1 MDAALFSLI
10 NQSHSPALD
19 DVMLLASALGKA
31 AFVWVAVALIAM
43 VYPARRMAA
52 FRVLVAVLCAYAV
65 VDGVLKRVV
74 DRDRPFVQHAE
85 VRLIDQRPDTSSF
98 PSGHAASAFAGAL
111 ATSRLFPV
119 ARIVWW
125 PLAILIAVS
134 RVYVGAHWPTDVVA
148 GAVIGFAVAWFTLGG
163 SGRFGRLGDRRAGGA
178 ER

>member
-1 MDAALFSLI
+1 MDAALFPLI

-19 DVMLLASALGKA
+19 DVMLLASAVGKA

-52 FRVLVAVLCAYAV
+52 FRVLIAVLCAYAL

-74 DRDRPFVQHAE
+74 DRDRPFVQHAD

-111 ATSRLFPV
+111 ATSRLFPA

-134 RVYVGAHWPTDVVA
+134 RVYVGAHWPTDVLA
-148 GAVIGFAVAWFTLGG
+148 GALIGVAVAWFTLGG
-163 SGRFGRLGDRRAGGA
+163 RRAGGLGGW
-178 ER
+178 RTGG